1 VNNAAGPALDSTP
14 VEGHAGSYRGY
25 LYIGAAAICWGISA
39 SLGRAAFTGRLL
51 PPGSGIDRVS
61 PIVLSQA
68 RTTFSCLAVL
78 IGLLAVRGS
87 RQLRL
92 PGIDLVRLGILG
104 LAGVAASNYF
114 YYLAI
119 QRTNVATAIIVQYTA
134 PVWVLLYMVMR
145 GIERPTVPKMLSV
158 VLALIGI
165 ALVIGIFGT
174 EKIQFDA
181 RGVIAAL
188 IASFSFAYYNI
199 DGHNI
204 LLKHDRWT
212 VLLYTTLAAS
222 LFWMIFNPP
231 GEIVAAHFSRAVWL
245 FLVGFAVTS
254 VLIPFVFYFAGLE
267 HLKPTKAIIASC
279 LEPVFTILIAAISLR
294 EIVRPL
300 QAIGILLVL
309 SAIFV
314 VQRPSRGGPVQP
326 AVGPVD

>member
-1 VNNAAGPALDSTP
+1 MNNAAGAARDSTP
-14 VEGHAGSYRGY
+14 AESHPGSYRGY
-25 LYIGAAAICWGISA
+25 LYIGAAAICWGISS

-51 PPGSGIDRVS
+51 PPGSGIDRVT
-61 PIVLSQA
+61 PLVLSQA

-78 IGLLAVRGS
+78 IGLTALRGW
-87 RQLRL
+87 RRLRL
-92 PGIDLVRLGILG
+92 PGIELVRLGILG

-134 PVWVLLYMVMR
+134 PVWVLLYMVIR
-145 GIERPTVPKMLSV
+145 GIERPTVSKMLSV

-165 ALVIGIFGT
+165 ALVIGIFGAG
-174 EKIQFDA
+174 KIQLDA
-181 RGVIAAL
+181 VGVIAAL
-188 IASFSFAYYNI
+188 IASLSFAYYNI

-204 LLKHDRWT
+204 LIKHDRWT
-212 VLLYTTLAAS
+212 VLFYTTLAAS
-222 LFWMIFNPP
+222 LFWMVFNPP
-231 GEIVAAHFSRAVWL
+231 AETVAAHFSATVWL

-254 VLIPFVFYFAGLE
+254 VLIPFAFYFAGLE
-267 HLKPTKAIIASC
+267 YLKPTNAIIASC

-300 QAIGILLVL
+300 QAIGILMVL

-314 VQRPSRGGPVQP
+314 VQRPSRGGFVQP
-326 AVGPVD
+326 AAGPVD